1 MTYFLLQTA
10 LISSIAVFSGVL
22 MGWWLRSYLGKS
34 QQQTSDNDLSL
45 VKGYLAESIK
55 ENARLKIQLKHASEK
70 LEVANKDEQATTIK
84 GVDFEAYQ
92 AFEDTVKEANL
103 RKYLN

>member
-10 LISSIAVFSGVL
+10 LISAIAVTLGAA
-22 MGWWLRSYLGKS
+22 MGWWLHAYLNK
-34 QQQTSDNDLSL
+34 DKEAAAENDLAL

-55 ENARLKIQLKHASEK
+55 ESARLKIQLKHSNETLNSRKEEK
-70 LEVANKDEQATTIK
+70 IAGTEGI
-84 GVDFEAYQ
+84 DFEAYQ
-92 AFEDTVKEANL
+92 AFEETVKQANL

>member
-22 MGWWLRSYLGKS
+22 MGWWLRAYLGKN
-34 QQQTSDNDLSL
+34 QQANSDKDLSL

-70 LEVANKDEQATTIK
+70 LENINKEEQIPTIK